1 MCNNSIEMNYF
12 CGLYK
17 NRPEPTKGNT
27 LPGKGGFEHFKCK
40 YKYYLL
46 KYIHFVTIFRQNE
59 LMHNN

>member
-1 MCNNSIEMNYF
+1 MNYF

-27 LPGKGGFEHFKCK
+27 LPGKGGFEHFKSK